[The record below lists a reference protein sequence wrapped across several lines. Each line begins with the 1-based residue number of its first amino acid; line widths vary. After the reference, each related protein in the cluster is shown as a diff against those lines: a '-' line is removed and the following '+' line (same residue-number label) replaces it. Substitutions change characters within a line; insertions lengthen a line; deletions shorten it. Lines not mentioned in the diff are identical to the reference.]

1 MAPRVA
7 VVDYEMGNLFSV
19 LQACQAASLD
29 AFTTQKV
36 DEVAAADL
44 VILPGV
50 GGFPQAMASLRQRG
64 LDVALRQYAASGR
77 PIVGVCLGQQLLM
90 EYSDEFGRTEGLG
103 LIAGSVVKLPD
114 ERDKNGRALKIP
126 HMGWVPI
133 RPAEGGQAWAGTPLD
148 GIEPGASMYFVHSY
162 QAVPSN
168 PADILAVSPF
178 GTSTFCASV
187 RRGNVYGFQFH
198 PERSDL
204 AGLHIYKNFATRLV
218 AGQ

>member
-148 GIEPGASMYFVHSY
+148 GIEPGASMYFVSGSALEPCRHSRRIAVRHVDLLRLGPSR
-162 QAVPSN
+162 QCLWLPVPSRAQRSGW
-168 PADILAVSPF
+168 PAYLQEFRHAACG
-178 GTSTFCASV
+178 GTV
-187 RRGNVYGFQFH
+187 R
-198 PERSDL
+198 
-204 AGLHIYKNFATRLV
+204 
-218 AGQ
+218 